1 MTTDHMTVVQHGFRV
16 ADKRL
21 VSRVTTDHVT
31 MWFSTVLSRD
41 KRLPAFVVLV
51 TIVTCPYDEGGSP
64 LT

>member
-1 MTTDHMTVVQHGFRV
+1 MTTDHVTVVQHGFRV

-51 TIVTCPYDEGGSP
+51 T
-64 LT
+64 